1 MSADLYQGELV
12 RLVATN
18 PEELA
23 KLYKRW
29 DRNSLFTRL
38 LDDQPRIPFSE
49 KKIKEWLE
57 KDLEKLIPEEFLF
70 SIFALDSQ
78 KVIGF
83 IVLGPLEWNHSNS
96 WVGIGIG
103 EPDYWGKGYGTEA
116 LQLAL
121 RYAFTELNLHRV
133 SLDVFGYNRRAI
145 RSYEKAGFVLEG
157 VQRKIV
163 QREGQRW
170 DVRYMGALQEDW
182 LARKEG
188 YYER

>member
-1 MSADLYQGELV
+1 MSANLYQGELV

-83 IVLGPLEWNHSNS
+83 IVLGPLEWNHGNS

-116 LQLAL
+116 MQLAL

-170 DVRYMGALQEDW
+170 DVHFMGVLQEDW